1 MKEKIAQ
8 FRFKGY
14 RIVKSTIEIDTQKD
28 LIQQLDVEFTQTSG
42 INEQELLYKHTLVA
56 KITNSNKSLSIE
68 VHAEGYFEFDK
79 DLTEKQKENF
89 FNIKAPSILFPYVRA
104 YITALTSL
112 AGVQPPV
119 ILPTLNLSVRK

>member
-8 FRFKGY
+8 FRFVEY
-14 RIVKSTIEIDTQKD
+14 RITKSTIDIDTTQALSK
-28 LIQQLDVEFTQTSG
+28 QLNVEFKQTSG
-42 INEQELLYKHTLVA
+42 VNEKELRYKHTLVT
-56 KITNSNKSLSIE
+56 KITNENNSISIE

-79 DLTEKQKENF
+79 GLPEEQKENF
-89 FNIKAPSILFPYVRA
+89 FNINAPSILFPYVRA

-112 AGVQPPV
+112 SGVQPPV